1 MLLLR
6 ASSAPRAPRAPY
18 ALRALCSPRRA
29 APLLALAC
37 AAWLAGCGQALKVH
51 TPPTQARVPDAFS
64 APAAQAA
71 GGPQQDLG
79 RWWRL
84 WGDARMNA
92 LIERALAAS
101 PDIRAAQANLRAARA
116 LADVA
121 ESALYPT
128 AVAAAA
134 AGAGTADW
142 RNASAWRTLA
152 PPYSAALPSSADARG
167 LAAGVGAVWE
177 ADVFGARRADASAA
191 QAAAAI
197 AQERLHGAHM
207 LVAAEAASN
216 WREALALAQRLSI
229 LDAATATAAQLHGYA
244 QARLAA
250 GQARAAD
257 VAAAQARLAGLQAAR
272 PALQA
277 LLLTRRQR
285 LAALCGQPPGQPDA
299 ALAALLPDVPDAPN
313 APNAPNAPAAAPEA
327 AASETAAPPEPSAPP
342 APPSG
347 QLPSSV
353 LARRPDV
360 RARQQAVQ
368 ARAAQLK
375 SLKAELLPSFG
386 IVFLG
391 NEGRLDFSGLPR
403 ASGAGGLIGLRVSLP
418 LFTAGRLQAQARAG
432 DARLHAAVAEY
443 DRAVLDALQE
453 VEAAYA
459 ARAALD
465 ARVESLRAARQS
477 AARRASGLQAL
488 YQAGERQRDA
498 PLQARLELAEADDAL
513 AQARMQQASASIRLY
528 QALGGGW

>member
-1 MLLLR
+1 M
-6 ASSAPRAPRAPY
+6 
-18 ALRALCSPRRA
+18 
-29 APLLALAC
+29 LALAC

-51 TPPTQARVPDAFS
+51 TPPAQARVPDAFS

-101 PDIRAAQANLRAARA
+101 PDIRAAQANLQAARA

-257 VAAAQARLAGLQAAR
+257 VAAAQSRLAGLQAAR

-299 ALAALLPDVPDAPN
+299 ALAALLPDVPDAP
-313 APNAPNAPAAAPEA
+313 A

>member
-1 MLLLR
+1 MLLPR
-6 ASSAPRAPRAPY
+6 ASSALRAPRAPY
-18 ALRALCSPRRA
+18 ALRALCSPHRA

-51 TPPTQARVPDAFS
+51 TPPAQARVPDAFS
-64 APAAQAA
+64 APAAQAS

-79 RWWRL
+79 RWWQL

-101 PDIRAAQANLRAARA
+101 PDIRAAQANLQAARA

-134 AGAGTADW
+134 AGTGTADW
-142 RNASAWRTLA
+142 RNASAWRALA

-207 LVAAEAASN
+207 LVAAEVASN

-229 LDAATATAAQLHGYA
+229 LDAATAAAAQLHGY
-244 QARLAA
+244 
-250 GQARAAD
+250 
-257 VAAAQARLAGLQAAR
+257 AQARLAGLQAAR

-299 ALAALLPDVPDAPN
+299 ALAALLPDVPDAP
-313 APNAPNAPAAAPEA
+313 A
-327 AASETAAPPEPSAPP
+327 AASEAAAPPEPSAPP

>member
-1 MLLLR
+1 MPLLR
-6 ASSAPRAPRAPY
+6 ASGAPRAPRAP
-18 ALRALCSPRRA
+18 RALCSPRRA

-51 TPPTQARVPDAFS
+51 TPPAQARVPDAFS

-71 GGPQQDLG
+71 DGPQQDLG

-101 PDIRAAQANLRAARA
+101 PDIRAAQANLQAARA

-229 LDAATATAAQLHGYA
+229 LDAATATAAQLHSYA

-257 VAAAQARLAGLQAAR
+257 VAAAQSRLAGLQAAR

-299 ALAALLPDVPDAPN
+299 ALAALLPDVPDV
-313 APNAPNAPAAAPEA
+313 PNAPAAAPEAA
-327 AASETAAPPEPSAPP
+327 AASETAAPPEPSEPP

>member
-1 MLLLR
+1 MPLLR
-6 ASSAPRAPRAPY
+6 ASGAPRAPRAP
-18 ALRALCSPRRA
+18 RALCFPRRA

-51 TPPTQARVPDAFS
+51 TPPAQARVPDAFS

-101 PDIRAAQANLRAARA
+101 PDIRAAQANLQAARA

-142 RNASAWRTLA
+142 RNASAWRALA

-257 VAAAQARLAGLQAAR
+257 VAAAQSRLAGLQAAR

-299 ALAALLPDVPDAPN
+299 ALAALLPDVPDV
-313 APNAPNAPAAAPEA
+313 PNAPAAAP
-327 AASETAAPPEPSAPP
+327 ETAAPPEPSAPP

>member
-1 MLLLR
+1 MPLLR
-6 ASSAPRAPRAPY
+6 ASGAPRAPRAP
-18 ALRALCSPRRA
+18 RALCSPRRA
-29 APLLALAC
+29 VPLLALAC

-51 TPPTQARVPDAFS
+51 TPPAQARVPDAFS
-64 APAAQAA
+64 APAAQAS

-128 AVAAAA
+128 AVTAAA

-299 ALAALLPDVPDAPN
+299 ALAALLPNV
-313 APNAPNAPAAAPEA
+313 PNAPNAPAAAPEA
-327 AASETAAPPEPSAPP
+327 AAPPEPSAPP

-465 ARVESLRAARQS
+465 ARVENLRDARQS

>member
-1 MLLLR
+1 MPLLR

-18 ALRALCSPRRA
+18 ALRALCSPHRA

-51 TPPTQARVPDAFS
+51 TPPAQARVPDAFS
-64 APAAQAA
+64 APAAQAS

-101 PDIRAAQANLRAARA
+101 PDIRAAQANLQAARA

-142 RNASAWRTLA
+142 RNASAWRALA

-207 LVAAEAASN
+207 LVAAEVASN
-216 WREALALAQRLSI
+216 WREALALAQRLFI
-229 LDAATATAAQLHGYA
+229 LDAATAAAAQLHGYA

-285 LAALCGQPPGQPDA
+285 LAALCGQPPGQPGA
-299 ALAALLPDVPDAPN
+299 ALAALLPDV
-313 APNAPNAPAAAPEA
+313 PNAPNAPAAAPEA
-327 AASETAAPPEPSAPP
+327 AASETAAPPELSAPP

-432 DARLHAAVAEY
+432 DARLHATVAEY

-453 VEAAYA
+453 VEAAY
-459 ARAALD
+459 AALD

>member
-1 MLLLR
+1 MPLPR
-6 ASSAPRAPRAPY
+6 ASSAPRAPRAS
-18 ALRALCSPRRA
+18 LRALCSPRRA

-37 AAWLAGCGQALKVH
+37 AAWLAGCGQALKVR
-51 TPPTQARVPDAFS
+51 TPPAQARVPDAFS

-101 PDIRAAQANLRAARA
+101 PDIRAAQANLQAARA

-207 LVAAEAASN
+207 LVAAEVASN

-229 LDAATATAAQLHGYA
+229 LDAATATAAQLHSYA

-299 ALAALLPDVPDAPN
+299 ALAALLPDVPDAP
-313 APNAPNAPAAAPEA
+313 A
-327 AASETAAPPEPSAPP
+327 AASEAAAPPEPSAPP

>member
-1 MLLLR
+1 MPLPR
-6 ASSAPRAPRAPY
+6 ASSAPRAPRAS
-18 ALRALCSPRRA
+18 LRALCSPRRA

-51 TPPTQARVPDAFS
+51 TPPAQARVPDAFS
-64 APAAQAA
+64 APAAQAS

-101 PDIRAAQANLRAARA
+101 PDIRAAQANLQAARA

-128 AVAAAA
+128 AVAAAD

-207 LVAAEAASN
+207 LVAAEVASN

-257 VAAAQARLAGLQAAR
+257 VAAAQSRLAGLQAAR

-285 LAALCGQPPGQPDA
+285 LAALCGQPPGQPDT
-299 ALAALLPDVPDAPN
+299 ALAALLPDV
-313 APNAPNAPAAAPEA
+313 PNAPAAAPEA
-327 AASETAAPPEPSAPP
+327 AAASEAAAPPEPSAPP

>member
-1 MLLLR
+1 MPLPR
-6 ASSAPRAPRAPY
+6 ASSAPRAPRAS
-18 ALRALCSPRRA
+18 LRALCSPRRA

-37 AAWLAGCGQALKVH
+37 ATWLAGCGQALKVR
-51 TPPTQARVPDAFS
+51 TPPAQARVPDAFS

-101 PDIRAAQANLRAARA
+101 PDIRAAQANLQAARA

-142 RNASAWRTLA
+142 HGASAWRALA

-191 QAAAAI
+191 RAAAAI

-244 QARLAA
+244 QARMAA

-299 ALAALLPDVPDAPN
+299 ALAALLPDAPEAPEAPN
-313 APNAPNAPAAAPEA
+313 ASA
-327 AASETAAPPEPSAPP
+327 AASETAAPPEPSAPPAPP

>member
-1 MLLLR
+1 MLLPR
-6 ASSAPRAPRAPY
+6 ASSAPRAPRAP
-18 ALRALCSPRRA
+18 RALCSPRRA

-51 TPPTQARVPDAFS
+51 TPPAQARVPDAFS
-64 APAAQAA
+64 APAAQAS

-101 PDIRAAQANLRAARA
+101 PDIRAAQANLQAARA
-116 LADVA
+116 LTDVA

-142 RNASAWRTLA
+142 HGASAWRALA

-191 QAAAAI
+191 RAAAAI

-244 QARLAA
+244 QARM
-250 GQARAAD
+250 
-257 VAAAQARLAGLQAAR
+257 AGLQAAR

-299 ALAALLPDVPDAPN
+299 ALAALLPDVP
-313 APNAPNAPAAAPEA
+313 NAPAAAPEAA

>member
-6 ASSAPRAPRAPY
+6 ASSAPRAPRAP
-18 ALRALCSPRRA
+18 RALCSPRRA

-51 TPPTQARVPDAFS
+51 TPPAQARVPDAFS
-64 APAAQAA
+64 APAAQAS

-101 PDIRAAQANLRAARA
+101 PDIRAAQANLQAARA

-197 AQERLHGAHM
+197 TQERLHGAHM

-257 VAAAQARLAGLQAAR
+257 VAAAQSRLAGLQAAR

-299 ALAALLPDVPDAPN
+299 ALAALLPDVPDVP
-313 APNAPNAPAAAPEA
+313 A
-327 AASETAAPPEPSAPP
+327 AASEAAAPPEPSAPP

>member
-1 MLLLR
+1 MPLPR
-6 ASSAPRAPRAPY
+6 ASGAPRAPRAP
-18 ALRALCSPRRA
+18 RALCSPRRA
-29 APLLALAC
+29 VPLLALVC

-51 TPPTQARVPDAFS
+51 TPPAQARVPDAFS

-142 RNASAWRTLA
+142 HGASAWRTLA

-299 ALAALLPDVPDAPN
+299 ALAALLPDVP
-313 APNAPNAPAAAPEA
+313 NAPNAPAAAPEAA

-465 ARVESLRAARQS
+465 ARVESLRDARQS

>member
-1 MLLLR
+1 MLLLH
-6 ASSAPRAPRAPY
+6 ASS

-51 TPPTQARVPDAFS
+51 TPPAQARVPDAFS

-101 PDIRAAQANLRAARA
+101 PDIRAAQANLQAARA

-142 RNASAWRTLA
+142 RNASAWRALA

-207 LVAAEAASN
+207 LVAAEVASN

-229 LDAATATAAQLHGYA
+229 LDAATAAAAQLHGYA

-299 ALAALLPDVPDAPN
+299 ALAALLPDVPDAP
-313 APNAPNAPAAAPEA
+313 AAAFEA
-327 AASETAAPPEPSAPP
+327 AAPPEPSAPP

-375 SLKAELLPSFG
+375 SLKAELLPSVG

>member
-1 MLLLR
+1 
-6 ASSAPRAPRAPY
+6 
-18 ALRALCSPRRA
+18 
-29 APLLALAC
+29 
-37 AAWLAGCGQALKVH
+37 
-51 TPPTQARVPDAFS
+51 
-64 APAAQAA
+64 
-71 GGPQQDLG
+71 
-79 RWWRL
+79 
-84 WGDARMNA
+84 
-92 LIERALAAS
+92 
-101 PDIRAAQANLRAARA
+101 
-116 LADVA
+116 
-121 ESALYPT
+121 
-128 AVAAAA
+128 
-134 AGAGTADW
+134 
-142 RNASAWRTLA
+142 
-152 PPYSAALPSSADARG
+152 
-167 LAAGVGAVWE
+167 
-177 ADVFGARRADASAA
+177 
-191 QAAAAI
+191 
-197 AQERLHGAHM
+197 M

-244 QARLAA
+244 QARMAA

-299 ALAALLPDVPDAPN
+299 ALAALLPDVPNAPETPN
-313 APNAPNAPAAAPEA
+313 ASA
-327 AASETAAPPEPSAPP
+327 AASEAAAPPEPSAPP

-465 ARVESLRAARQS
+465 ARVENLRAARQS

>member
-1 MLLLR
+1 MPLPR

-37 AAWLAGCGQALKVH
+37 AAWLVGCGQALKVH
-51 TPPTQARVPDAFS
+51 TPPAQARVPDAFS
-64 APAAQAA
+64 APAAQAS

-101 PDIRAAQANLRAARA
+101 PDIRAAQANLQAARA

-142 RNASAWRTLA
+142 RNTSAWRALA

-167 LAAGVGAVWE
+167 LVAGVGAVWE

-207 LVAAEAASN
+207 LVAAEVASN

-285 LAALCGQPPGQPDA
+285 LAALCGQPPGQPGA
-299 ALAALLPDVPDAPN
+299 ALAALLPDVPDAP
-313 APNAPNAPAAAPEA
+313 A
-327 AASETAAPPEPSAPP
+327 AASEAAAPPDPSAPP

>member
-6 ASSAPRAPRAPY
+6 ASSAPRAPRAP
-18 ALRALCSPRRA
+18 RALCSPRRA

-51 TPPTQARVPDAFS
+51 TPPAQARVPDAFS

-101 PDIRAAQANLRAARA
+101 PDIRAAQANLQAARA

-142 RNASAWRTLA
+142 RNASAWRALA

-229 LDAATATAAQLHGYA
+229 LDAATAAAAQLHGYA

-299 ALAALLPDVPDAPN
+299 ALAALLPDVPDAP
-313 APNAPNAPAAAPEA
+313 A
-327 AASETAAPPEPSAPP
+327 AASEAAAPPEPSAPP

>member
-1 MLLLR
+1 MPLLR
-6 ASSAPRAPRAPY
+6 ASGAPRAPRAP
-18 ALRALCSPRRA
+18 RALCSPRRA

-51 TPPTQARVPDAFS
+51 TPPAQARVPDAFS

-101 PDIRAAQANLRAARA
+101 PDIRAAQANLQAARA

-152 PPYSAALPSSADARG
+152 PHYSAALPSSADARG

-207 LVAAEAASN
+207 LVATEVASN

-229 LDAATATAAQLHGYA
+229 LDAATAAAAQLHGYA
-244 QARLAA
+244 QARMAA

-299 ALAALLPDVPDAPN
+299 ALAALLPDVP
-313 APNAPNAPAAAPEA
+313 NAPAAASEA
-327 AASETAAPPEPSAPP
+327 AAPPEPSAPP

>member
-37 AAWLAGCGQALKVH
+37 AAWLAGCGQALKVR
-51 TPPTQARVPDAFS
+51 TPPAQARVPDAFS

-191 QAAAAI
+191 RAAAAI

-207 LVAAEAASN
+207 LVAAEVASN

-257 VAAAQARLAGLQAAR
+257 VAAAQSRLAGLQAAR

-299 ALAALLPDVPDAPN
+299 ALAALLPDAPEAPETPN
-313 APNAPNAPAAAPEA
+313 ASA

>member
-1 MLLLR
+1 MPLLR
-6 ASSAPRAPRAPY
+6 ASGAPRAPRAP
-18 ALRALCSPRRA
+18 RALCSPRRA

-51 TPPTQARVPDAFS
+51 APPAQARVPDAFS

-71 GGPQQDLG
+71 GGPQQDLD

-101 PDIRAAQANLRAARA
+101 PDIRAAQANLQAARA

-191 QAAAAI
+191 RAAAAI

-229 LDAATATAAQLHGYA
+229 LDAATAAAAQLHGYA

-299 ALAALLPDVPDAPN
+299 ALAALLPDVPDAP
-313 APNAPNAPAAAPEA
+313 A
-327 AASETAAPPEPSAPP
+327 AASEAAAPPEPSAPP

>member
-1 MLLLR
+1 MPLPR

-18 ALRALCSPRRA
+18 ALRALCSPHRA

-51 TPPTQARVPDAFS
+51 TPPAQARVPDAFS
-64 APAAQAA
+64 APAAQAS

-101 PDIRAAQANLRAARA
+101 PDIRAAQANLQAARA

-142 RNASAWRTLA
+142 RNASAWRALA

-207 LVAAEAASN
+207 LVAAEVASN

-229 LDAATATAAQLHGYA
+229 LDAATAAAAQLHSYA

-313 APNAPNAPAAAPEA
+313 APAAAPAA

>member
-1 MLLLR
+1 M
-6 ASSAPRAPRAPY
+6 
-18 ALRALCSPRRA
+18 
-29 APLLALAC
+29 
-37 AAWLAGCGQALKVH
+37 H
-51 TPPTQARVPDAFS
+51 TPPAQARVPDAFS

-101 PDIRAAQANLRAARA
+101 PDIRAAQANLQAARA

-191 QAAAAI
+191 RAAAAI

-229 LDAATATAAQLHGYA
+229 LDAATATATQLHGYA

-257 VAAAQARLAGLQAAR
+257 VAAAQSRLAGLQAAR

-299 ALAALLPDVPDAPN
+299 ALAALLPDV
-313 APNAPNAPAAAPEA
+313 PNAPNAPAAAPEA

-465 ARVESLRAARQS
+465 ARIESLRAARQS

>member
-18 ALRALCSPRRA
+18 ALRALCSPHRA

-51 TPPTQARVPDAFS
+51 TPPAQARVPDAFS

-101 PDIRAAQANLRAARA
+101 PDIRAAQANLQAARA

-142 RNASAWRTLA
+142 RNASAWRALA

-207 LVAAEAASN
+207 LVAAEVASN

-229 LDAATATAAQLHGYA
+229 LDAATAAAAQLHSYA

-285 LAALCGQPPGQPDA
+285 LAALCGQPPGQPGA
-299 ALAALLPDVPDAPN
+299 ALAALLPDVP
-313 APNAPNAPAAAPEA
+313 NAPAAAPEA
-327 AASETAAPPEPSAPP
+327 AAPPEPSAPP

>member
-1 MLLLR
+1 MPLLR
-6 ASSAPRAPRAPY
+6 ASGAPRAPCAP
-18 ALRALCSPRRA
+18 RALCSPRRA

-51 TPPTQARVPDAFS
+51 TPPAQARVPDAFS

-71 GGPQQDLG
+71 DGPQQDLG

-101 PDIRAAQANLRAARA
+101 PDIRAAQANLQAARA

-299 ALAALLPDVPDAPN
+299 ALAALLPD
-313 APNAPNAPAAAPEA
+313 APNAPAAAPEAA

>member
-1 MLLLR
+1 M
-6 ASSAPRAPRAPY
+6 
-18 ALRALCSPRRA
+18 
-29 APLLALAC
+29 LALAC

-51 TPPTQARVPDAFS
+51 TPPAQARVPDAFS

-207 LVAAEAASN
+207 LVAAEVASN

-257 VAAAQARLAGLQAAR
+257 VAAGQARLAGLQAAR

-299 ALAALLPDVPDAPN
+299 ALAALLPDVPDAP
-313 APNAPNAPAAAPEA
+313 AAAPEA
-327 AASETAAPPEPSAPP
+327 AAPPEPSAPP

-391 NEGRLDFSGLPR
+391 NEGRLDFNGLPR

-465 ARVESLRAARQS
+465 TRVESLRAARQS

>member
-6 ASSAPRAPRAPY
+6 ASGAP
-18 ALRALCSPRRA
+18 RALCSPRRA

-51 TPPTQARVPDAFS
+51 TPPAQARVPDAFS
-64 APAAQAA
+64 APAAQAS

-79 RWWRL
+79 RWWQL

-92 LIERALAAS
+92 LIKRALAAS
-101 PDIRAAQANLRAARA
+101 PDIRAAQANLQAARA

-142 RNASAWRTLA
+142 RNASAWRALA

-207 LVAAEAASN
+207 LVAAEVASN

-229 LDAATATAAQLHGYA
+229 LDAATATAAQLHSYA

-299 ALAALLPDVPDAPN
+299 ALAALLPDVPDAP
-313 APNAPNAPAAAPEA
+313 A
-327 AASETAAPPEPSAPP
+327 AASEAAAPPEPSAPP

>member
-1 MLLLR
+1 MTATHNVSFL
-6 ASSAPRAPRAPY
+6 A
-18 ALRALCSPRRA
+18 RRA
-29 APLLALAC
+29 ALGALALAC

-51 TPPTQARVPDAFS
+51 TPPAQARVPDAFS

-71 GGPQQDLG
+71 DGPQQDLG

-101 PDIRAAQANLRAARA
+101 PDIRAAQANLQAARA

-142 RNASAWRTLA
+142 RNASAWRALA

-191 QAAAAI
+191 RAAAAI

-207 LVAAEAASN
+207 LVAAEVASN
-216 WREALALAQRLSI
+216 WREALAQRLSI

-257 VAAAQARLAGLQAAR
+257 VTAAQARLAGLQAAR

-299 ALAALLPDVPDAPN
+299 ALAALLPDVPDAP
-313 APNAPNAPAAAPEA
+313 AAAPEA
-327 AASETAAPPEPSAPP
+327 AAPPEPSAPP

-360 RARQQAVQ
+360 RVRQQAVQ

-488 YQAGERQRDA
+488 YRAGERQRDA

>member
-18 ALRALCSPRRA
+18 ALRALCSPHRA

-51 TPPTQARVPDAFS
+51 TPPAQARVPDAFS
-64 APAAQAA
+64 APAAQAS

-101 PDIRAAQANLRAARA
+101 PDIRAAQANLQAARA

-142 RNASAWRTLA
+142 RNASAWRALA

-207 LVAAEAASN
+207 LVAAEVASN

-229 LDAATATAAQLHGYA
+229 LDAATAAAAQLHGYA

-285 LAALCGQPPGQPDA
+285 LAALCGQPPGQPGA
-299 ALAALLPDVPDAPN
+299 ALAALLPDVPDAP
-313 APNAPNAPAAAPEA
+313 A
-327 AASETAAPPEPSAPP
+327 AASEAAAPPEPSAPP

-432 DARLHAAVAEY
+432 DARLYAAVAEY

>member
-1 MLLLR
+1 MPLPR

-18 ALRALCSPRRA
+18 ALRALCSPHRA

-51 TPPTQARVPDAFS
+51 TPPAQARVPDAFS
-64 APAAQAA
+64 APAAQAS

-101 PDIRAAQANLRAARA
+101 PDIRAAQANLQAARA

-142 RNASAWRTLA
+142 RNASAWRALA

-207 LVAAEAASN
+207 LVAAEVASN

-229 LDAATATAAQLHGYA
+229 LDAATAAAAQLHGYA

-299 ALAALLPDVPDAPN
+299 ALAALLPDVPDAP
-313 APNAPNAPAAAPEA
+313 AAAPEA
-327 AASETAAPPEPSAPP
+327 AAPPEPSAPP

>member
-1 MLLLR
+1 MPLLR
-6 ASSAPRAPRAPY
+6 ASGAP
-18 ALRALCSPRRA
+18 RALCSPRRA

-37 AAWLAGCGQALKVH
+37 AAWLAGCGQALKVR
-51 TPPTQARVPDAFS
+51 TPPAQARVPDAFS

-71 GGPQQDLG
+71 DGPQQDLG

-101 PDIRAAQANLRAARA
+101 PDIRAAQANLQAARA

-191 QAAAAI
+191 RAAAAI

-299 ALAALLPDVPDAPN
+299 ALAALLPDVPEAPETPN
-313 APNAPNAPAAAPEA
+313 ASA
-327 AASETAAPPEPSAPP
+327 AASEAAAPPEPSAPP

-360 RARQQAVQ
+360 RVRQQAVQ

>member
-1 MLLLR
+1 MPLLR
-6 ASSAPRAPRAPY
+6 ASGAPRAPRAP
-18 ALRALCSPRRA
+18 RALCSPRRA
-29 APLLALAC
+29 VPLLALAC

-51 TPPTQARVPDAFS
+51 TPPAQARVPDAFS
-64 APAAQAA
+64 APAAQAS

-101 PDIRAAQANLRAARA
+101 PDIRAAQANLQAARA

-257 VAAAQARLAGLQAAR
+257 VAAAQSRLAGLQAAR

-299 ALAALLPDVPDAPN
+299 ALAALLPDVPDAP
-313 APNAPNAPAAAPEA
+313 A
-327 AASETAAPPEPSAPP
+327 AASEAAAPPEPSAPP

-403 ASGAGGLIGLRVSLP
+403 ASGAGGLIGLRISLP

-465 ARVESLRAARQS
+465 ARVESLQAARQS

>member
-1 MLLLR
+1 MPLLR
-6 ASSAPRAPRAPY
+6 ASSAP
-18 ALRALCSPRRA
+18 RALCSPRRA

-51 TPPTQARVPDAFS
+51 TPPAQARVPDAFS
-64 APAAQAA
+64 APAAQAS

-101 PDIRAAQANLRAARA
+101 PDIRAAQANLQAARA

-134 AGAGTADW
+134 AGAGTTDW
-142 RNASAWRTLA
+142 RNASAWRALA

-207 LVAAEAASN
+207 LVAAEVASN

-313 APNAPNAPAAAPEA
+313 APAAAPEA
-327 AASETAAPPEPSAPP
+327 AAASEAAAPPEPSAPP

>member
-1 MLLLR
+1 M
-6 ASSAPRAPRAPY
+6 
-18 ALRALCSPRRA
+18 
-29 APLLALAC
+29 LALAC

-51 TPPTQARVPDAFS
+51 TPPAQARVPDAFS

-101 PDIRAAQANLRAARA
+101 PDIRAAQANLQAARA

-299 ALAALLPDVPDAPN
+299 ALAALLPDVPDAP
-313 APNAPNAPAAAPEA
+313 A

>member
-1 MLLLR
+1 MPLFR
-6 ASSAPRAPRAPY
+6 ASGAPRAPRAPY

-51 TPPTQARVPDAFS
+51 TPPAQARVPDAFS

-101 PDIRAAQANLRAARA
+101 PDIRAAQANLQAARA

-142 RNASAWRTLA
+142 HGASAWRTLA

-191 QAAAAI
+191 RAAAAI

-257 VAAAQARLAGLQAAR
+257 VAAAQSRLAGLQAAR

-299 ALAALLPDVPDAPN
+299 ALAALLPDVPDVP
-313 APNAPNAPAAAPEA
+313 A
-327 AASETAAPPEPSAPP
+327 AASEAAAPPEPSAPP

>member
-1 MLLLR
+1 M
-6 ASSAPRAPRAPY
+6 
-18 ALRALCSPRRA
+18 
-29 APLLALAC
+29 
-37 AAWLAGCGQALKVH
+37 
-51 TPPTQARVPDAFS
+51 PDAFS

-71 GGPQQDLG
+71 GGPQQDLD

-191 QAAAAI
+191 RAAAAI

-285 LAALCGQPPGQPDA
+285 LAALCGQPPGQPDT
-299 ALAALLPDVPDAPN
+299 ALAALLPDV
-313 APNAPNAPAAAPEA
+313 PNAPNAPAAAPEA
-327 AASETAAPPEPSAPP
+327 AAASEAAAPPEPSAPP

>member
-1 MLLLR
+1 MPLLR
-6 ASSAPRAPRAPY
+6 ASGAPRAPRAP
-18 ALRALCSPRRA
+18 RALCSPRRA

-37 AAWLAGCGQALKVH
+37 AAWLAGCGQALKVR
-51 TPPTQARVPDAFS
+51 TPPAQARVPDAFS

-101 PDIRAAQANLRAARA
+101 PDIRAAQANLQAARA

-229 LDAATATAAQLHGYA
+229 LDAATATAVQLHGY
-244 QARLAA
+244 
-250 GQARAAD
+250 
-257 VAAAQARLAGLQAAR
+257 AQARLAGLQAAR

-299 ALAALLPDVPDAPN
+299 ALAALLPDAPEAPETPN
-313 APNAPNAPAAAPEA
+313 ASA
-327 AASETAAPPEPSAPP
+327 AASEAAAPPEPSAPP

>member
-1 MLLLR
+1 MPLLR
-6 ASSAPRAPRAPY
+6 ASGAPRAPRAP
-18 ALRALCSPRRA
+18 RALCSPRRA

-51 TPPTQARVPDAFS
+51 TPPAQARVPDAFS

-101 PDIRAAQANLRAARA
+101 PDIRAAQANLQAARA

-142 RNASAWRTLA
+142 HGASAWRALA

-244 QARLAA
+244 QARMAA

-299 ALAALLPDVPDAPN
+299 ALAALLPN
-313 APNAPNAPAAAPEA
+313 APNAPETPNASA

>member
-1 MLLLR
+1 MPLPR
-6 ASSAPRAPRAPY
+6 ASSAPC
-18 ALRALCSPRRA
+18 ALCSPRCA

-37 AAWLAGCGQALKVH
+37 AAWLAGCGQALKVR
-51 TPPTQARVPDAFS
+51 TPPAQARVPDAFS

-101 PDIRAAQANLRAARA
+101 PDIRAAQANLQAARA

-191 QAAAAI
+191 RAAAAI

-207 LVAAEAASN
+207 LVAAEVASN

-250 GQARAAD
+250 GQARTAD

-299 ALAALLPDVPDAPN
+299 ALAALLPDVPEAPET
-313 APNAPNAPAAAPEA
+313 PDAPAAASEA
-327 AASETAAPPEPSAPP
+327 AAPPEPSAPP

>member
-1 MLLLR
+1 MPLLR
-6 ASSAPRAPRAPY
+6 ASGAPRAPRAP
-18 ALRALCSPRRA
+18 RALCSPRRA

-51 TPPTQARVPDAFS
+51 TPPAQARVPDAFS

-101 PDIRAAQANLRAARA
+101 PDIRAAQANLQAARA

-191 QAAAAI
+191 RAAAAI

-244 QARLAA
+244 EARLAA

-299 ALAALLPDVPDAPN
+299 ALAALLPDVPEAPETPN
-313 APNAPNAPAAAPEA
+313 ASA
-327 AASETAAPPEPSAPP
+327 AASETAAPPEPSEPP

-465 ARVESLRAARQS
+465 ARVESLRAARQN

>member
-1 MLLLR
+1 MLLPR
-6 ASSAPRAPRAPY
+6 ASGAPRAP
-18 ALRALCSPRRA
+18 RALCSPRRA

-37 AAWLAGCGQALKVH
+37 AVWLAGCGQALKVR
-51 TPPTQARVPDAFS
+51 TPPAQARVPDAFS

-71 GGPQQDLG
+71 DGPQQDLG

-101 PDIRAAQANLRAARA
+101 PDIRAAQANLQAARA
-116 LADVA
+116 LTDVA

-134 AGAGTADW
+134 AGAGTADGHG
-142 RNASAWRTLA
+142 ASAWRALA

-191 QAAAAI
+191 RAAAAI

-299 ALAALLPDVPDAPN
+299 ALAALLPDV
-313 APNAPNAPAAAPEA
+313 PNAPNAPAAAPEA

>member
-1 MLLLR
+1 MPLLR
-6 ASSAPRAPRAPY
+6 ASGAP
-18 ALRALCSPRRA
+18 RALCSPRRA

-51 TPPTQARVPDAFS
+51 TPPAQARVPDAFS
-64 APAAQAA
+64 APAAQAS

-101 PDIRAAQANLRAARA
+101 PDIRAAQANLQAARA

-128 AVAAAA
+128 AVAAAD

-207 LVAAEAASN
+207 LVAAEVASN

-299 ALAALLPDVPDAPN
+299 ALAALLPDVPDAP
-313 APNAPNAPAAAPEA
+313 A
-327 AASETAAPPEPSAPP
+327 AASEAAAPPEPSAPP